1 MYFLDTNT
9 LIYFFK
15 GKGNIA
21 EHLLDVPPRDIAI
34 PAIVLFELEVGI
46 AKSTSPKK
54 RRRQLRSLTDIV
66 KIWPFGENEAMKAAT
81 IRAKLEKKVSVIGPY
96 DILIAATVL
105 SQNGTLVTH
114 NTAEFSRVDSLKL
127 IDWY

>member
-34 PAIVLFELEVGI
+34 PAIVLFELEVCI
-46 AKSTSPKK
+46 AKSRSPQK
-54 RRRQLRSLTDIV
+54 RKRQLRSLTDIV
-66 KIWPFGENEAMKAAT
+66 KIWPFGEKEAMIAAT
-81 IRAKLEKKVSVIGPY
+81 IRAKLERKVM
-96 DILIAATVL
+96 
-105 SQNGTLVTH
+105 
-114 NTAEFSRVDSLKL
+114 
-127 IDWY
+127 